1 MEALMATPVS
11 ATELLV
17 GKIVPYFLLGLA
29 AMALCSVIAVLLF
42 GVPFRGSIFA
52 LLAISTA
59 FLCPALGQ
67 GLLISAATRNQ
78 FVASQLAL
86 FSGFLPAMLLSGFIL
101 EIVSLPTVIRWIPPP
116 VPQWTT
122 VVKGK

>member
-1 MEALMATPVS
+1 MTLIGTLLTALVVAREWERGTMEALMATPVS

-67 GLLISAATRNQ
+67 GLLISDATGNH

-86 FSGFLPAMLLSGFIL
+86 SLGFLPPLLL
-101 EIVSLPTVIRWIPPP
+101 DRKR
-116 VPQWTT
+116 
-122 VVKGK
+122 VV